1 VNYLSNLL
9 VDVRPCSRQPAIL
22 YSLVQ
27 DGGDER
33 VMMSKK
39 LIVLK
44 LMIQFIMMYIIYGA

>member
-1 VNYLSNLL
+1 LSNLL
-9 VDVRPCSRQPAIL
+9 VDVRPCSPQPAIL

-44 LMIQFIMMYIIYGA
+44 LMIKFIMMYIIYGA